1 MEKKRLTER
10 LRDEWGFCALPFVTS
25 LAIGLAAH
33 MTILTNKIPID
44 DDICNMFNKG
54 ATTVSGRYGLKLM
67 SLIMP
72 DVSMPWIY
80 GLMSLLLICAAICV
94 TIKLFHI
101 RNRALQILLGGVFIS
116 FPAETGTLSYMFT
129 CAPYAAA
136 LLAAVGAVYVFAE
149 WKTKWRWLVSPALLV
164 FSCSIYQGYFGFA
177 ASFCV
182 ILMIRSLMRPEGTAE
197 QTFKAG
203 LKMLAMLALSAAAY
217 GVSVLAMNKLLALPV
232 LDVINKE
239 QSILMRVAVAY
250 SAFLHTLFDGYFAYV
265 NTGASRV
272 MHLAVLLL
280 CLCAMAVNQRK
291 LHEGKRTLLLLACL
305 ALLPLSCYCLYL
317 LADNGYIH
325 SLALYPF
332 AAVYVLAAVIL
343 GEFRPE
349 RFRLGGG
356 IAAAALAVIIMGNVY
371 FANSF
376 YLRCELQYE
385 NVKAFYTAMLPR
397 VMQTEGFNE
406 GTKVA
411 IIGEMGALRYDVD
424 EHFDFDKFQLP
435 GNNITKTTH
444 AKDIINNYLGMDIPL
459 ADEEET
465 ERLRQTEAFAAMPCY
480 PYDGSVRMIE
490 GVVVVK
496 LS

>member
-1 MEKKRLTER
+1 MEKKKRTER
-10 LRDEWGFCALPFVTS
+10 LRDEWGFCALPFATS

-67 SLIMP
+67 SLMMP

-80 GLMSLLLICAAICV
+80 GLMSLLLLCAAICV

-101 RNRALQILLGGVFIS
+101 QNRALQILLGGVFIS

-136 LLAAVGAVYVFAE
+136 LLAAVGAVYVFAGTR
-149 WKTKWRWLVSPALLV
+149 TKWRWGISPALLV

-182 ILMIRSLMRPEGTAE
+182 ILMIRSLMRAEGTAG
-197 QTFKAG
+197 QTFRAG
-203 LKMLAMLALSAAAY
+203 VQMLAMLALSAAAY
-217 GVSVLAMNKLLALPV
+217 GLSVLAMNRLLALPV
-232 LDVINKE
+232 LDVINRE

-265 NTGASRV
+265 NTGLSRV

-280 CLCAMAVNQRK
+280 CVYVTARNQMKFR
-291 LHEGKRTLLLLACL
+291 EGKRTLLLLVCL

-332 AAVYVLAAVIL
+332 AAVYVLAAVIF

-397 VMQTEGFNE
+397 VMQTEGFDE

-411 IIGEMGALRYDVD
+411 IIGEMGALRYDID
-424 EHFDFDKFQLP
+424 EQFDFDRFQLP

-444 AKDIINNYLGMDIPL
+444 AKDIINRYLGMDIPL

-465 ERLRQTEAFAAMPCY
+465 ERLRQTEVFAAMPCY
-480 PYDGSVRMIE
+480 PYDGSVGMIE